1 MAGRIN
7 EPKPAGPDSDGREEW
22 VTPRVILTEVRSTD
36 KTYDLTD
43 GVTTA
48 S

>member
-1 MAGRIN
+1 MAGTIN
-7 EPKPAGPDSDGREEW
+7 EPKPAGPDGDEREEW
-22 VTPRVILTEVRSTD
+22 ATPRVILTEVRSTD

-43 GVTTA
+43 GYTSA

>member
-1 MAGRIN
+1 MAGTIT
-7 EPKPAGPDSDGREEW
+7 EPTPAGPDIDEREEW

-43 GVTTA
+43 TIT
-48 S
+48 SLS